1 MTISRIP
8 SVEGGIQPTL
18 LTAKGDLIS
27 ATAASTVAR
36 LAVGSNDQILVA
48 DSSTS
53 TGLKWAAASS
63 GALKLITRASFSGV
77 ATTGTT
83 FDSIFSSTYKAYMVV
98 IETLEASTAADDPQ
112 FRLLYSGTTDTG
124 TYRGA
129 SVQFPY
135 TGTLTAYSTQ
145 TGSTTQFTLA
155 QASGNAGFDTKATIY
170 FGNVG
175 NSSQYAHWWG
185 NGTCGDEFS
194 PFNMAG
200 GNLTQRTFTGVVFKS
215 SSSNITGTVA
225 VYGLATA

>member
-1 MTISRIP
+1 MTVGRIP

-48 DSSTS
+48 DSSTA

-63 GALKLITRASFSGV
+63 GALTLIKRASFSGV

-83 FDSIFSSTYKAYMVV
+83 FDSIFSSTYKTYMVV

-155 QASGNAGFDTKATIY
+155 QATGNAGFDTKATIY

-185 NGTCGDEFS
+185 NGVCGDEFS

-200 GNLTQRTFTGVVFKS
+200 ENLTSRTFTGVLFKS

>member
-1 MTISRIP
+1 MTRARDVANID
-8 SVEGGIQPTL
+8 GL
-18 LTAKGDLIS
+18 LTTTGDTYYAS
-27 ATAASTVAR
+27 AAGTPARLGVGTTGQVMTVA
-36 LAVGSNDQILVA
+36 AGVPS
-48 DSSTS
+48 
-53 TGLKWAAASS
+53 WATASS
-63 GALKLITRASFSGV
+63 GALTLIKRASFSGV

-83 FDSIFSSTYKAYMVV
+83 FDSIFSSTYKTYMVV